1 MAYQLTLSS
10 FITSISFNFF
20 NGRTFTFIDKKLNKN
35 YSKNETEELID
46 YIAQPDTIT
55 KPTQTVNKPLPELVS
70 FQDIVEIITTD
81 NNILSNENAFVSEN
95 TKESIR
101 ILVINERT
109 GKEQDIT
116 LKKERDGS
124 LAQNSYKI
132 IYLRKEGDE
141 EDNFD
146 HEEFKSTFKNMVA
159 DNIESEGNE
168 NDIQTEDI
176 VKIRIKKD
184 DKVKVLTGKDKG
196 KIGKVLKVVKK
207 TNRVVVENINVV
219 KVHQRPTQANP
230 QGGIVDKTMP
240 INVSNLMVMCNS
252 CVKPTRIGIKQLE
265 DGKRVRICK
274 KCNQQIDS

>member
-1 MAYQLTLSS
+1 MEA
-10 FITSISFNFF
+10 
-20 NGRTFTFIDKKLNKN
+20 
-35 YSKNETEELID
+35 
-46 YIAQPDTIT
+46 
-55 KPTQTVNKPLPELVS
+55 
-70 FQDIVEIITTD
+70 
-81 NNILSNENAFVSEN
+81 
-95 TKESIR
+95 
-101 ILVINERT
+101 
-109 GKEQDIT
+109 
-116 LKKERDGS
+116 
-124 LAQNSYKI
+124 
-132 IYLRKEGDE
+132 
-141 EDNFD
+141 
-146 HEEFKSTFKNMVA
+146 
-159 DNIESEGNE
+159 
-168 NDIQTEDI
+168 

-196 KIGKVLKVVKK
+196 KIGKVLKIVKK